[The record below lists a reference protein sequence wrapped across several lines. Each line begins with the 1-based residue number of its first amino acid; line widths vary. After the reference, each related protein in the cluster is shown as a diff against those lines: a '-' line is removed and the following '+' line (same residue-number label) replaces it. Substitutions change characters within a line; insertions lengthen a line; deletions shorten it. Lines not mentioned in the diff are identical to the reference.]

1 MSLNV
6 SKLNVERIQEI
17 LKKEYNIDF
26 QNILKIPGGS
36 ANLYRIIDVN
46 NNQYVL
52 KEFQNGF
59 DIDKVRRDINI
70 TELVKKIVIC

>member
-6 SKLNVERIQEI
+6 SKLNVEKIQEI
-17 LKKEYNIDF
+17 IKKEYNIDF

-36 ANLYRIIDVN
+36 ANLYRIFDVN

-59 DIDKVRRDINI
+59 DIDDVIFEKVYSYRFR
-70 TELVKKIVIC
+70 ERKL

>member
-1 MSLNV
+1 MSLNI

-26 QNILKIPGGS
+26 QNILKILGGS

-59 DIDKVRRDINI
+59 DIDDVIFEKVYSYRFR
-70 TELVKKIVIC
+70 ERKL

>member
-6 SKLNVERIQEI
+6 SKLNVEKIQEI
-17 LKKEYNIDF
+17 IKKEYNIDF

-59 DIDKVRRDINI
+59 DIDDVIFEKVYSYRFR
-70 TELVKKIVIC
+70 ERKL

>member
-36 ANLYRIIDVN
+36 ANLYHIIDVN

-70 TELVKKIVIC
+70 TKLVKKL